1 MSAMM
6 TIKPIKTERDY
17 DRALRQVE
25 GLMDAK
31 PDTAEGDA
39 LDVLVTL
46 IEAYE
51 SKHWA
56 IDLPDPIEAICL
68 RMEQRH
74 LRPKDLIPWLGSSGR
89 VSEVLNRRRAL
100 TLPMIRRLGQE
111 LKIPVRVLVQEP
123 SRKRSRR

>member
-1 MSAMM
+1 M
-6 TIKPIKTERDY
+6 TVKMAIKPIKTERDY

-25 GLMDAK
+25 GLMDAE
-31 PDTAEGDA
+31 PDTSEGDA

-51 SKHWA
+51 TKHWS
-56 IDLPDPIEAICL
+56 IDLPDPIEAIYL
-68 RMEQRH
+68 RMQQRH

-100 TLPMIRRLGQE
+100 TLPMIRRLEQE

-123 SRKRSRR
+123 SRKRSRK

>member
-1 MSAMM
+1 MM
-6 TIKPIKTERDY
+6 AIKPIKTERDY

-100 TLPMIRRLGQE
+100 TLPMIRRLEQE